1 MPDGSSFV
9 RRALLFIQKLRDES
23 YVNKKVFADEEEIS
37 PSTVERLVDRL
48 RDDFGAPLKYD
59 ETRHSF
65 YLEDPDWSFPCLP
78 STSDEFLAL
87 ALARHHLKQVT
98 DKILGGHIDIYWERL
113 RPTLLE
119 KYPEALLDDTLYSVG
134 DSRLV
139 PVSEKILKPLL
150 DALVSSRR
158 AIIQYR
164 APFTNEESE
173 REVSPWHLR
182 FEEGRWYL
190 LAYCHLKIGFRKF
203 QVIGINSIQVI
214 RKVREEPPKDLLQN
228 LATGPMGKYS
238 GINPIQVTI
247 RVSPPQSRYIADERW
262 PAVIRQGWKGEIFE
276 RTFLAG
282 HLKEAAGYLLSLGSA
297 LEVISPKELRA
308 EIAKQAKALFERH
321 STEPND

>member
-1 MPDGSSFV
+1 MSDGYLFV
-9 RRALLFIQKLRDES
+9 RRALRFIQRLRDES
-23 YVNKKVFADEEEIS
+23 YVNTKAFAEEEDIP
-37 PSTVERLVDRL
+37 PSTVERLVERL
-48 RDDFGAPLKYD
+48 RSDFDAPIKYHKS
-59 ETRHSF
+59 RHSF
-65 YLEDPDWSFPCLP
+65 YLENPDWSFPCLP

-158 AIIQYR
+158 AIIQYH
-164 APFTNEESE
+164 APFTNQVTE

-190 LAYCHLKIGFRKF
+190 LAYCHLKSGFRKF
-203 QVIGINSIQVI
+203 QVIGINSIQVT
-214 RKVREEPPKDLLQN
+214 RRVREEPPKDLLQS
-228 LATGPMGKYS
+228 LTAGPMGKYS
-238 GINPIQVTI
+238 GLNPIQVTI
-247 RVSPPQSRYIADERW
+247 RVQPPQSRYIATERW
-262 PAVIRQGWKGEIFE
+262 PAVIREEWKGEVFE
-276 RTFLAG
+276 RTFWVGQLQ
-282 HLKEAAGYLLSLGSA
+282 EAAGYLLSLGSA

-321 STEPND
+321 STGPQ